1 MGLKFVPATIGEN
14 MLINLSIR
22 TRLLAGFGIVM
33 FLSALLAVIALF
45 SIRTING
52 DIDRI
57 VNDRW
62 PKTVQANNIIDNIN
76 VIARALR
83 NAIILEDDQLVQ
95 QELDRI
101 PEAIRI
107 VTDNIDKL
115 EKTVS
120 SDKGKQLLNEL
131 KGKRVA
137 YRDDLTKAMQLIKE
151 GKKKEAGLYLVH
163 TLRKTQSAYFVAT
176 AELIKYQSQLMDESG
191 KDAASKARQAQKLIL
206 ALILLA
212 MVFSVG
218 VSLFVVRS
226 ISGALSEGVDVAN
239 RLATGDLTASVTIRS
254 TDEIGTLMTAMD
266 NMVKSL
272 RLLIGKI
279 KYAAD
284 NMASGSE
291 QLSASAEEISRGMNE
306 QTSRSTQIA
315 TAAEQMSQTVVDV
328 AKNTSNIA
336 QISTQAFDH
345 AKDGEGVVKRS
356 VDEVQAIASTVAESS
371 QVMKRLG
378 ESSGQ
383 IGDIVG
389 VINDIA
395 DQTNLLALNAA
406 IEAARAGEQ
415 GRGFAVV
422 ADEVRKLAERTTQAT
437 SQINSRISSIQSEV
451 AHAGVAMNNAT
462 LRVESGVE
470 FSRKTGDSLSNIVSS
485 VNTLQSMVQQIA
497 SATEEMSSVSE
508 TISSDIHGIA
518 AGSKE
523 ISAGSGQIAQ
533 ASSDLA
539 RLATELQS
547 VVRQFK
553 V

>member
-1 MGLKFVPATIGEN
+1 

-33 FLSALLAVIALF
+33 FLSALLAFIALF

>member
-1 MGLKFVPATIGEN
+1 

-33 FLSALLAVIALF
+33 FLSALLAFIALF

-76 VIARALR
+76 VVARALR

-163 TLRKTQSAYFVAT
+163 TLRKTQSAYFAAT

-191 KDAASKARQAQKLIL
+191 KDAASNAKQAQKLIIV
-206 ALILLA
+206 LILLA
-212 MVFSVG
+212 MVFAVG

-437 SQINSRISSIQSEV
+437 SQINSMISSIQSEV

-470 FSRKTGDSLSNIVSS
+470 FSRKTGDSLRNIVSS

>member
-1 MGLKFVPATIGEN
+1 

-76 VIARALR
+76 VVARALR

-120 SDKGKQLLNEL
+120 SDKGKQLLNDL
-131 KGKRVA
+131 KEKKVV

-437 SQINSRISSIQSEV
+437 SQINSMISSIQSEV

-470 FSRKTGDSLSNIVSS
+470 FSRKTGDSLGNIVSS

>member
-1 MGLKFVPATIGEN
+1 LKFVPATIGEN

-33 FLSALLAVIALF
+33 FLSALLAFIALF

-115 EKTVS
+115 EKEVS
-120 SDKGKQLLNEL
+120 SDKGKQLLNDL

>member
-1 MGLKFVPATIGEN
+1 

-76 VIARALR
+76 VVARALR

-120 SDKGKQLLNEL
+120 SDKGKQLLNDL
-131 KGKRVA
+131 KEKKVV

-163 TLRKTQSAYFVAT
+163 TLRKTQSAYFAAT

-191 KDAASKARQAQKLIL
+191 KDAAIKAKQAQKLIL
-206 ALILLA
+206 VLILLA

-336 QISTQAFDH
+336 QIST
-345 AKDGEGVVKRS
+345 
-356 VDEVQAIASTVAESS
+356 
-371 QVMKRLG
+371 
-378 ESSGQ
+378 
-383 IGDIVG
+383 
-389 VINDIA
+389 
-395 DQTNLLALNAA
+395 
-406 IEAARAGEQ
+406 
-415 GRGFAVV
+415 
-422 ADEVRKLAERTTQAT
+422 
-437 SQINSRISSIQSEV
+437 
-451 AHAGVAMNNAT
+451 
-462 LRVESGVE
+462 
-470 FSRKTGDSLSNIVSS
+470 
-485 VNTLQSMVQQIA
+485 
-497 SATEEMSSVSE
+497 
-508 TISSDIHGIA
+508 
-518 AGSKE
+518 
-523 ISAGSGQIAQ
+523 
-533 ASSDLA
+533 
-539 RLATELQS
+539 
-547 VVRQFK
+547 
-553 V
+553 

>member
-1 MGLKFVPATIGEN
+1 
-14 MLINLSIR
+14 
-22 TRLLAGFGIVM
+22 
-33 FLSALLAVIALF
+33 
-45 SIRTING
+45 
-52 DIDRI
+52 
-57 VNDRW
+57 
-62 PKTVQANNIIDNIN
+62 
-76 VIARALR
+76 
-83 NAIILEDDQLVQ
+83 VQ

-120 SDKGKQLLNEL
+120 SDKGKQLLNDL
-131 KGKRVA
+131 KEKKVV

-163 TLRKTQSAYFVAT
+163 TLRKTQSAYFAAT

-191 KDAASKARQAQKLIL
+191 KDAASNAKQAQKLIIV
-206 ALILLA
+206 LILLA
-212 MVFSVG
+212 MVFAVG

-291 QLSASAEEISRGMNE
+291 QLSTSAEEISRGMNE

-437 SQINSRISSIQSEV
+437 SQINSMISSIQSEV

-470 FSRKTGDSLSNIVSS
+470 FSRKTGDSLRNIVSS

>member
-1 MGLKFVPATIGEN
+1 

-76 VIARALR
+76 VVARALR
-83 NAIILEDDQLVQ
+83 NAIILEDDQLGQ

-101 PEAIRI
+101 PEAISI

-120 SDKGKQLLNEL
+120 SDKGKQLLNDL
-131 KGKRVA
+131 KEKKVV

-163 TLRKTQSAYFVAT
+163 TLRKTQSAYFAAT

-191 KDAASKARQAQKLIL
+191 KDAASNAKQAQKLIIV
-206 ALILLA
+206 LILLA
-212 MVFSVG
+212 MVFAVG

-315 TAAEQMSQTVVDV
+315 TAAEQMFQTVVDV

-437 SQINSRISSIQSEV
+437 SQINSMISSIQSEV

-470 FSRKTGDSLSNIVSS
+470 FSRKTGDSLRNIVSS

>member
-1 MGLKFVPATIGEN
+1 

-76 VIARALR
+76 VVARALR

-120 SDKGKQLLNEL
+120 SDKGKQLLNDL
-131 KGKRVA
+131 KEKKVV

-163 TLRKTQSAYFVAT
+163 TLRKTQSAYFAAT

-191 KDAASKARQAQKLIL
+191 KDAASNAKQAQKLIIV
-206 ALILLA
+206 LILLA
-212 MVFSVG
+212 MVFAVG

-291 QLSASAEEISRGMNE
+291 QLSTSAEEISRGMNE

-547 VVRQFK
+547 VVRHFK

>member
-1 MGLKFVPATIGEN
+1 

-33 FLSALLAVIALF
+33 FLSALLAFIALF

-83 NAIILEDDQLVQ
+83 NAIILEDDQLVR

-120 SDKGKQLLNEL
+120 SDKGKQLLNDL

-163 TLRKTQSAYFVAT
+163 TLRKTQSAYFATT

-191 KDAASKARQAQKLIL
+191 KDAASNAKQAQKLIIV
-206 ALILLA
+206 LILLA
-212 MVFSVG
+212 MVFAVG

-291 QLSASAEEISRGMNE
+291 QLSTSAEEISRGMNE

-437 SQINSRISSIQSEV
+437 SQINSMISSIQSEV

>member
-1 MGLKFVPATIGEN
+1 

-76 VIARALR
+76 VVARALR

-120 SDKGKQLLNEL
+120 SDKGKQLLNDL
-131 KGKRVA
+131 KEKKVV

-151 GKKKEAGLYLVH
+151 GKKKEESLYLVH
-163 TLRKTQSAYFVAT
+163 TLRKTQSAYFAAT

-191 KDAASKARQAQKLIL
+191 KDAASNAKQAQKLIIV
-206 ALILLA
+206 LILLA
-212 MVFSVG
+212 MVCAVG

-272 RLLIGKI
+272 RQLIGKI

-291 QLSASAEEISRGMNE
+291 QLSTSAEEISRGMNE

-437 SQINSRISSIQSEV
+437 SQINSMISSIQSEV

-470 FSRKTGDSLSNIVSS
+470 FSRKTGDSLRNIVSS

-539 RLATELQS
+539 RLTTELQS
-547 VVRQFK
+547 VVRQVK
-553 V
+553 G

>member
-1 MGLKFVPATIGEN
+1 MR
-14 MLINLSIR
+14 INLSIR

-33 FLSALLAVIALF
+33 FLSALLAVVALF
-45 SIRTING
+45 CIRTING

-57 VNDRW
+57 VNERL
-62 PKTVQANNIIDNIN
+62 PKTVQVNKIVDNIN
-76 VIARALR
+76 VVARALR
-83 NAIILEDDQLVQ
+83 NAIILEDDKLVS

-101 PEAIRI
+101 PEAISI

-120 SDKGKQLLNEL
+120 SDKGKQLLNDL

-137 YRDDLTKAMQLIKE
+137 YRDDLTKTMQLIKG

-163 TLRKTQSAYFVAT
+163 TLRKTQSSYFAAI

-191 KDAASKARQAQKLIL
+191 KDAANKAKQAQNLIL

-212 MVFSVG
+212 MVLSVG
-218 VSLFVVRS
+218 VSLFIVRS
-226 ISGALSEGVDVAN
+226 ISVPLSEGVDVAN
-239 RLATGDLTASVTIRS
+239 RLATGDLTTSVTIRS

-272 RLLIGKI
+272 RELIGKI

-315 TAAEQMSQTVVDV
+315 TAAEEMSQTVVDV

-371 QVMKRLG
+371 QVMQRLG
-378 ESSGQ
+378 ESSRQ
-383 IGDIVG
+383 MGDIVG

-422 ADEVRKLAERTTQAT
+422 ADEVRKLSERTTQAT
-437 SQINSRISSIQSEV
+437 SQINSMISSIQNEV
-451 AHAGVAMNNAT
+451 EHAGVTMNTAT
-462 LRVESGVE
+462 SKVESGVE
-470 FSRKTGDSLSNIVSS
+470 FSRKAGDSLGNIVGS

-497 SATEEMSSVSE
+497 SATEEMSTVSE
-508 TISSDIHGIA
+508 TISSDIQGIA
-518 AGSKE
+518 EGSKE

-533 ASSDLA
+533 ALSDLA
-539 RLATELQS
+539 RLATELKG
-547 VVRQFK
+547 VVGQFT

>member
-1 MGLKFVPATIGEN
+1 

-33 FLSALLAVIALF
+33 FLSALLAFIALF

-76 VIARALR
+76 VVARALR

-120 SDKGKQLLNEL
+120 SDKGKQLLNDL
-131 KGKRVA
+131 KEKKVV

-163 TLRKTQSAYFVAT
+163 TLRKTQSAYFAAT

-191 KDAASKARQAQKLIL
+191 KDAASNAKQAQKLIIV
-206 ALILLA
+206 LILLA
-212 MVFSVG
+212 MVFAVG

-437 SQINSRISSIQSEV
+437 SQINSMISSIQSEV

>member
-1 MGLKFVPATIGEN
+1 LKFVPATIGEN

-33 FLSALLAVIALF
+33 FLSALLAFIALF

-76 VIARALR
+76 VVARALR

>member
-1 MGLKFVPATIGEN
+1 

-33 FLSALLAVIALF
+33 FLSALLAFIALF

-437 SQINSRISSIQSEV
+437 SQINSMISSIQSEV

>member
-1 MGLKFVPATIGEN
+1 

-76 VIARALR
+76 VVARALR

-120 SDKGKQLLNEL
+120 SDKGKQLLNDL
-131 KGKRVA
+131 KEKRVV

-163 TLRKTQSAYFVAT
+163 TLRKTQSAYFAAT

-191 KDAASKARQAQKLIL
+191 KDAASNAKQAQKLIIV
-206 ALILLA
+206 LILLA
-212 MVFSVG
+212 MVFAVG

-437 SQINSRISSIQSEV
+437 SQINSMISSIQSEV

-470 FSRKTGDSLSNIVSS
+470 FSRKTGDSLGNIVSS

>member
-1 MGLKFVPATIGEN
+1 

-76 VIARALR
+76 VVARALR

-212 MVFSVG
+212 MFFSVG

-437 SQINSRISSIQSEV
+437 SQINSMISSIQSEV

-470 FSRKTGDSLSNIVSS
+470 FSRKTGDSLRNIVSS

>member
-1 MGLKFVPATIGEN
+1 

-120 SDKGKQLLNEL
+120 SDKGKQLLNDL
-131 KGKRVA
+131 KEKKVV

-163 TLRKTQSAYFVAT
+163 TLRKTQSAYFATT

-191 KDAASKARQAQKLIL
+191 KDAASKAKQAQKLIIV
-206 ALILLA
+206 LILLA
-212 MVFSVG
+212 MVFAVG

-437 SQINSRISSIQSEV
+437 SQINSMISSIQSEV

-470 FSRKTGDSLSNIVSS
+470 FSRKTGDSLRNIVSS

>member
-1 MGLKFVPATIGEN
+1 

-33 FLSALLAVIALF
+33 FLSALLAFIALF

-57 VNDRW
+57 VNDRC

-76 VIARALR
+76 VVARALR

-163 TLRKTQSAYFVAT
+163 TLRKTQSAYFAAT

-191 KDAASKARQAQKLIL
+191 KDAASNAKQAQKLIIV
-206 ALILLA
+206 LILLA
-212 MVFSVG
+212 MVFAVG

-291 QLSASAEEISRGMNE
+291 QLSTSAEEISRGMNE

-437 SQINSRISSIQSEV
+437 SQINSMISSIQSEV

-470 FSRKTGDSLSNIVSS
+470 FSRKTGDSLRNIVSS

>member
-1 MGLKFVPATIGEN
+1 

-76 VIARALR
+76 VVARALR

-120 SDKGKQLLNEL
+120 SDKGKQLLNDL
-131 KGKRVA
+131 KEKKVV

-163 TLRKTQSAYFVAT
+163 TLRKTQSAYFAAT

-191 KDAASKARQAQKLIL
+191 KDAASNAKQAQKLIIV
-206 ALILLA
+206 LILLA
-212 MVFSVG
+212 MVFAVG

-291 QLSASAEEISRGMNE
+291 QLSTSAEEISRGMNE

-437 SQINSRISSIQSEV
+437 SQINSMISSIQSEV

-470 FSRKTGDSLSNIVSS
+470 FSRKTGDSLRNIVSS

>member
-1 MGLKFVPATIGEN
+1 

-76 VIARALR
+76 VVARALR

-120 SDKGKQLLNEL
+120 SDKGKQLLNDL
-131 KGKRVA
+131 KEKKVV

-163 TLRKTQSAYFVAT
+163 TLRKTQSAYFAAT

-191 KDAASKARQAQKLIL
+191 KDAASNAKQAQKLIIV
-206 ALILLA
+206 LILLA
-212 MVFSVG
+212 MVFAVG

-415 GRGFAVV
+415 GRGVAVV

-437 SQINSRISSIQSEV
+437 SQINSMISSIQSEV

-470 FSRKTGDSLSNIVSS
+470 FSRKTGDSLRNIVSS